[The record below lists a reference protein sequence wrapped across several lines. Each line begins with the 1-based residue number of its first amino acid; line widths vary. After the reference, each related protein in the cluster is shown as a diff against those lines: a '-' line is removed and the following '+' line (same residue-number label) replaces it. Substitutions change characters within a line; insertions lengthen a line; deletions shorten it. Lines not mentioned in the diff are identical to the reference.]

1 MKMTCPNCREK
12 KTEFLERREFETDE
26 KEIAVDYYYC
36 WDCDYLWKMEDGN
49 FLAGAVVQGGEQDF
63 PSFDD
68 MEIIV
73 VESLNLKELD
83 YTCIFCGAVAIK
95 NADKR
100 TYECST
106 CGGSWE
112 VV

>member
-1 MKMTCPNCREK
+1 MTTCPNCKRK
-12 KTEFLERREFETDE
+12 KTEFIESRKGIKDAQET
-26 KEIAVDYYYC
+26 VLDYYYC
-36 WDCDYLWKMEDGN
+36 WDCDYLWKLEDGN
-49 FLAGAVVQGGEQDF
+49 FVLGAVIVGDEQDF

-68 MEIIV
+68 LEIV
-73 VESLNLKELD
+73 VVKSLNLKELD
-83 YTCIFCGAVAIK
+83 CPCIFCGAVAMR